1 MAILATKSSEIET
14 YVCSNTSRYGPLVN
28 EILSTHTS
36 IDLER
41 LALGSSLAK
50 SFPNALIRHWEELN
64 SFLQNAFCSSNH
76 KIRTEGLRIAGSLF
90 RGEVKITSKKNW
102 TNLVMQTGDAVQD
115 PSSLVRVTNI
125 FFFSRI
131 LLEHINS
138 HTGTCCCC
146 NLLVKSSHRCM
157 EITTQNVRGYA
168 LYQNDSSRR

>member
-1 MAILATKSSEIET
+1 MKVMNMAILATKSLEVET

-50 SFPNALIRHWEELN
+50 SFPNALIRHWTELN
-64 SFLQNAFCSSNH
+64 LFLQNAFCSSNH
-76 KIRTEGLRIAGSLF
+76 RIRTEGLRITGSLF
-90 RGEVKITSKKNW
+90 RGEVEITSKKNW

-125 FFFSRI
+125 FFFSQ
-131 LLEHINS
+131 ESYNF
-138 HTGTCCCC
+138 
-146 NLLVKSSHRCM
+146 
-157 EITTQNVRGYA
+157 A
-168 LYQNDSSRR
+168 SR